1 MRDLKVRNIDYFFQ
15 DYTGV
20 KKGRLE
26 EEKKL
31 GLHQYCDI

>member
-1 MRDLKVRNIDYFFQ
+1 MRDLKVRNVDYFFQ

-20 KKGRLE
+20 KKARLE

-31 GLHQYCDI
+31 GLHQYCDV